1 MFKGILRKKKQVLAL
16 KETDRGTR
24 MLRLIASVCLPSVGL
39 MFPAGGGDGR
49 TTRLSFLYLCLLS
62 SQMYI
67 QTTTLTV
74 SLSLSASV
82 SLGMLYM
89 PKVYVILF
97 HPEQNVPK
105 RKRSFKVRKPTAAI
119 LNLAV
124 ASSPSATR

>member
-1 MFKGILRKKKQVLAL
+1 
-16 KETDRGTR
+16 
-24 MLRLIASVCLPSVGL
+24 
-39 MFPAGGGDGR
+39 
-49 TTRLSFLYLCLLS
+49 
-62 SQMYI
+62 MYI

-105 RKRSFKVRKPTAAI
+105 RKRSFKVRKPAAATAI
-119 LNLAV
+119 LNFKGCRFWREL
-124 ASSPSATR
+124 ASSPLASGG